1 MNKPLFFYKMSNTLR
16 QARILSSENDASVK
30 QEQNTN
36 IEIKV
41 SPNKSIPPV
50 AYPKIQ
56 PFDGRNAPPINQ
68 CAPNN
73 VNFTMPPP
81 TMPTQTMPAQTTQP
95 QYASQYTP
103 PINNITWD
111 CGLADTPPISNFI
124 DSNSVRGNELDT
136 LEQKNRFLEMLVEMY
151 ADNPLRINSYVVC
164 KSTLLMNMIKLLTGC
179 DKVDFVLEDDEP
191 GCCAVSVS
199 KFIKIDKILITK
211 DGKSEELKYAYNNV
225 YTEFIKYGISLKLA
239 V

>member
-50 AYPKIQ
+50 AYPQI
-56 PFDGRNAPPINQ
+56 
-68 CAPNN
+68 PNN

-81 TMPTQTMPAQTTQP
+81 TMPTQTMPTQTTA

-103 PINNITWD
+103 PTNNITRD
-111 CGLADTPPISNFI
+111 KGIADLGI
-124 DSNSVRGNELDT
+124 ELDS

-225 YTEFIKYGISLKLA
+225 YTEFIKYGISLKIA
-239 V
+239 I

>member
-50 AYPKIQ
+50 AYPQI
-56 PFDGRNAPPINQ
+56 
-68 CAPNN
+68 PNN

-81 TMPTQTMPAQTTQP
+81 TMPPPTMPTQTMPTQTTA

-103 PINNITWD
+103 PTNSHIPMTKD
-111 CGLADTPPISNFI
+111 CGLTDL
-124 DSNSVRGNELDT
+124 GNELDT

-225 YTEFIKYGISLKLA
+225 YTEFIKYGISLKIA
-239 V
+239 I

>member
-50 AYPKIQ
+50 AYPQI
-56 PFDGRNAPPINQ
+56 
-68 CAPNN
+68 PNN

-81 TMPTQTMPAQTTQP
+81 TMPTQTMPTQTMPAQTTA

-103 PINNITWD
+103 PTNNITQHR
-111 CGLADTPPISNFI
+111 GLTDL
-124 DSNSVRGNELDT
+124 GNELDT

-225 YTEFIKYGISLKLA
+225 YTEFIKYGISLKIA
-239 V
+239 I

>member
-16 QARILSSENDASVK
+16 QARILSSENDSSVK

-41 SPNKSIPPV
+41 TPNKSIPPV
-50 AYPKIQ
+50 AYPQI
-56 PFDGRNAPPINQ
+56 
-68 CAPNN
+68 PNN

-103 PINNITWD
+103 PTNNITRD
-111 CGLADTPPISNFI
+111 CGLADL
-124 DSNSVRGNELDT
+124 GNELDT

-225 YTEFIKYGISLKLA
+225 YTEFIKYGISLKIA
-239 V
+239 I

>member
-50 AYPKIQ
+50 AYPQI
-56 PFDGRNAPPINQ
+56 
-68 CAPNN
+68 PNN

-81 TMPTQTMPAQTTQP
+81 TMPTQTTQQ

-103 PINNITWD
+103 PINSHIPMAKDSQSEVCIANR
-111 CGLADTPPISNFI
+111 GLTDL
-124 DSNSVRGNELDT
+124 GNELDT

-225 YTEFIKYGISLKLA
+225 YTEFIKYGISLKIA
-239 V
+239 I

>member
-50 AYPKIQ
+50 AYPNIQ
-56 PFDGRNAPPINQ
+56 PINQ

-81 TMPTQTMPAQTTQP
+81 TMPPPTMPTQTTQQ

-103 PINNITWD
+103 PTNSHIPIAKD
-111 CGLADTPPISNFI
+111 RGLADL
-124 DSNSVRGNELDT
+124 GNELDS

-225 YTEFIKYGISLKLA
+225 YTEFIKYGISIKIILEYY
-239 V
+239 

>member
-50 AYPKIQ
+50 AYPQI
-56 PFDGRNAPPINQ
+56 
-68 CAPNN
+68 PNN

-81 TMPTQTMPAQTTQP
+81 TMPTQTMPTQTMPAQTTA

-103 PINNITWD
+103 PTNNITRD
-111 CGLADTPPISNFI
+111 RGLTDL
-124 DSNSVRGNELDT
+124 GNELDT

-211 DGKSEELKYAYNNV
+211 DGKSEELKYCYNDV
-225 YTEFIKYGISLKLA
+225 YSQFIKYGISLKLTC
-239 V
+239 

>member
-41 SPNKSIPPV
+41 TPNKSAPQNV
-50 AYPKIQ
+50 AYPQI
-56 PFDGRNAPPINQ
+56 
-68 CAPNN
+68 PNN

-81 TMPTQTMPAQTTQP
+81 TMPTQTMPTQMTQP

-103 PINNITWD
+103 QTNNITRD
-111 CGLADTPPISNFI
+111 KGIADLGI
-124 DSNSVRGNELDT
+124 ELDS

-225 YTEFIKYGISLKLA
+225 YTEFIKYGISLKIA
-239 V
+239 I

>member
-41 SPNKSIPPV
+41 TPNKSAPQNV
-50 AYPKIQ
+50 AYPQI
-56 PFDGRNAPPINQ
+56 
-68 CAPNN
+68 PNN

-81 TMPTQTMPAQTTQP
+81 TMPPPTMPTQMNQP

-103 PINNITWD
+103 QTNNITQD
-111 CGLADTPPISNFI
+111 CGLADL
-124 DSNSVRGNELDT
+124 GNELDT

-239 V
+239 T

>member
-50 AYPKIQ
+50 AYPQI
-56 PFDGRNAPPINQ
+56 
-68 CAPNN
+68 PNN

-81 TMPTQTMPAQTTQP
+81 TMPTQTMPTQTTA

-103 PINNITWD
+103 PTNNITRD
-111 CGLADTPPISNFI
+111 KGIADLGS
-124 DSNSVRGNELDT
+124 ELDS

-239 V
+239 T

>member
-50 AYPKIQ
+50 AYPQI
-56 PFDGRNAPPINQ
+56 
-68 CAPNN
+68 PNN

-81 TMPTQTMPAQTTQP
+81 TMPTQTMPTQTMPAQTTA

-103 PINNITWD
+103 PTNNITRD
-111 CGLADTPPISNFI
+111 RGLTDL
-124 DSNSVRGNELDT
+124 GNELDT

-239 V
+239 T